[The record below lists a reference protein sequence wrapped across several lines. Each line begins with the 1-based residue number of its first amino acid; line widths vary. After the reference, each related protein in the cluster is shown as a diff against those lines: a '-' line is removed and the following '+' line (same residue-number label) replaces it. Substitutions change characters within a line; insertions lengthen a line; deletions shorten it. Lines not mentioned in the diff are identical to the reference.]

1 MIHESSIH
9 AGYLGRVAGRGAH
22 GVIVCRYQPPP
33 PPNPPTERHLD
44 WTSDVSLRNQS
55 SMKYLLLTFGQQ

>member
-33 PPNPPTERHLD
+33 NQPTERHLD
-44 WTSDVSLRNQS
+44 
-55 SMKYLLLTFGQQ
+55 